1 MKHLR
6 NFPWVFF
13 FFYKKCTSF
22 VVKYREE
29 NGGIMMAKEKYQTL
43 EAKDNE
49 RVFYY
54 EILGIV
60 LLILSMLS
68 IAKLGLVGKY
78 LMLMTKLLFGDWYFM
93 VTFLTIAY
101 GIRCIL
107 VHQKLKVNNVRYL
120 GIFISIL
127 SIILLSHFAMHR
139 FVKAY
144 DENYLKLTF
153 RLYFNAFKSENPD
166 AIVGGGIIGG
176 LIFYCFYYL
185 FSEIGVVLLS
195 IVLIFLGIVF
205 ICKKTIKDFLK
216 MIIHFFQGIYKR
228 CRRTASSLHQVLDTY
243 DASYQKTKVR
253 YKIENTHHENIY
265 QNELKLAKEHVK
277 KIQNILNQMNYFYA
291 EISYIVCRNVTV
303 FFIAS
308 YHNIDFNLFQSKL
321 NTYFDKFLLKFDDV
335 KKELMVELTN
345 AYQVPLTIG
354 ELAVGHKDEIIFGM
368 DDRNEQLML
377 DANENKLLIIGK
389 DTKRIAHYI
398 DSIILGIFHQKK
410 EIDYFLIDLHQNT
423 VLSTSH
429 QMDELNAVLSL
440 LNERIQKLQ
449 ENGVSSLEQ
458 YNQKVKKKEKQE
470 LVIIHGV
477 ELLALEN
484 DLLEKL
490 FYLLEVGAKN
500 GFYFIFTVCGENE
513 SLQRLIH
520 LFSYRI
526 FLDDKLSMSK
536 RILGY
541 QRFDYLNAEVEAY
554 LSYRNTILRMS
565 LLSMSEKEKESIKK

>member
-1 MKHLR
+1 
-6 NFPWVFF
+6 
-13 FFYKKCTSF
+13 
-22 VVKYREE
+22 
-29 NGGIMMAKEKYQTL
+29 MAKEKYRTL
-43 EAKDNE
+43 EAKNNE

-78 LMLMTKLLFGDWYFM
+78 LMLITKLLFGDWYFM

-153 RLYFNAFKSENPD
+153 RLYFNAFKSENSD
-166 AIVGGGIIGG
+166 AIVGGGLIGS
-176 LIFYCFYYL
+176 LIFYCFFYL

-195 IVLIFLGIVF
+195 LLLIFLGIVF
-205 ICKKTIKDFLK
+205 ICKKTIKDFFK
-216 MIIHFFQGIYKR
+216 MIFHFFQTIYKR
-228 CRRTASSLHQVLDTY
+228 FRKTASSLHQVLDTY
-243 DASYQKTKVR
+243 DASYQKTKVK
-253 YKIENTHHENIY
+253 YKIENTRHDAIY
-265 QNELKLAKEHVK
+265 QSELKLAKEHVK
-277 KIQNILNQMNYFYA
+277 KIQHILNQMNYFYA

-303 FFIAS
+303 FFISS

-321 NTYFDKFLLKFDDV
+321 NSYFDKFLLKFDEV
-335 KKELMVELTN
+335 KKELIVELTN

-354 ELAVGHKDEIIFGM
+354 ELEIGEDDGIIFGI
-368 DDRNEQLML
+368 DDRNEQLVL
-377 DANENKLLIIGK
+377 NQDENKLLIIGRNNK
-389 DTKRIAHYI
+389 QIAHYI

-410 EIDYFLIDLHQNT
+410 EMDYFLIDLHQDT
-423 VLSTSH
+423 LLSTSH
-429 QMDELNAVLSL
+429 QIEELNHILTF

-449 ENGVSSLEQ
+449 ENGVSSLQQ

-470 LVIIHGV
+470 LVIIHGI
-477 ELLALEN
+477 ELLALEK
-484 DLLEKL
+484 DLVEKL
-490 FYLLEVGAKN
+490 LYLLESGGKN
-500 GFYFIFTVCGENE
+500 GYYFIFTICGENDAI
-513 SLQRLIH
+513 QRLIH
-520 LFSYRI
+520 LFSYKV

-541 QRFDYLNAEVEAY
+541 QRFDYLNVDVEAY